1 MKKQI
6 DGQLNLFD
14 YIPDKTDNYLVED
27 QKNKRIENQIIEQ
40 KSANKKAAG
49 KDNKLIKFFKE
60 CEDCWCSD
68 CKHNEKLDGI
78 VRDFAGKQSPC
89 PACLFCIKS
98 KKAEICE
105 IHSYENGCKLR
116 AVEEG
121 IEP

>member
-14 YIPDKTDNYLVED
+14 YIPEKAD
-27 QKNKRIENQIIEQ
+27 IQIIEQ
-40 KSANKKAAG
+40 RNTYKKAIR
-49 KDNKLIKFFKE
+49 KDNKIITLFKE
-60 CEDCWCSD
+60 CANCWCSD
-68 CKHNEKLDGI
+68 CKHNEKLDGV

-105 IHSYENGCKLR
+105 TNSYENGCKLR
-116 AVEEG
+116 AMEEG